1 MRQYQHDFRRFI
13 SSISNMTGIDEE
25 FINDYVKRKSLNS
38 FFFDKPPEEL
48 TSKQAKKLE
57 LLKEFRIAYELETD
71 RQAGFHLGSSK
82 KSGSYFIDYFRA
94 EENQTHLCVAFLN
107 TSMNLIAV
115 RRLEEKDFTA
125 LLKNKRKFIQSILD
139 HNATTILLSRYNTS
153 ENHNMKDEE
162 VNAIKALKIALNGIK
177 ADIVDYTVVN
187 QDCSYFSYAEG
198 GHIAEVNTSL
208 DEISQVSYLKEVPIS
223 VPSQPGRQNPALPI
237 HVNLLQSLSGLTGI
251 KKEYL
256 DQYFKEN
263 QTKNIFEVNQRG
275 LTDKLKKRL
284 SILKELNNAM
294 PNVLGN
300 EMMGEYILSSSQKAS
315 EYFKNY
321 FPNIVDREY
330 FLVAYLDKQERLIKT
345 QSCFEGTINEC
356 PIYTR
361 EVVKEA
367 LECKASSVFL
377 SHNHPGGTPK
387 QSVADI
393 DVTKKIIKALGAV
406 DVEVRDHII
415 VCGKMTVSI
424 RENFSEIFKDTN
436 KNAFPNLS
444 VVESSSN
451 YSKEKYLVVW
461 NDSIGNQ
468 KAKECHS
475 RETANLFSKRLS
487 PSTNKPELWKLSG
500 EYWIKQDRE
509 GIVIDSR
516 RRYVVIKQG
525 KEAFVFINLGE
536 LPFMMFCI

>member
-13 SSISNMTGIDEE
+13 SSISNLTGIDEE

-38 FFFDKPPEEL
+38 FFFDIPPEEL

-71 RQAGFHLGSSK
+71 RQAGFHLGSSQ
-82 KSGSYFIDYFRA
+82 KSGSYFIDYFRS
-94 EENQTHLCVAFLN
+94 EENRNHLCVTYLN

-115 RRLEEKDFTA
+115 KRLEEKDFTD
-125 LLKNKRKFIQSILD
+125 LLKNKRTFIQSILD
-139 HNATTILLSRYNTS
+139 HNATTILLSRYNMS
-153 ENHNMKDEE
+153 ESHKMKDEE
-162 VNAIKALKIALNGIK
+162 VNAIKALKAALNGIK

-187 QDCSYFSYAEG
+187 QDYSYFSYAEG

-208 DEISQVSYLKEVPIS
+208 DEMSQISYFKEVPIS
-223 VPSQPGRQNPALPI
+223 VPSQPDRQNPASPI
-237 HVNLLQSLSGLTGI
+237 HANLVQSISGLTGI
-251 KKEYL
+251 KREYL
-256 DQYFKEN
+256 NEYFKEN
-263 QTKNIFEVNQRG
+263 QTRNIFEVNQRG
-275 LTDKLKKRL
+275 LASKLKKKL
-284 SILKELNNAM
+284 YTLKEIKNVM
-294 PNVLGN
+294 PNLLGN
-300 EMMGEYILSSSQKAS
+300 EMMGEYILSNSQKAS
-315 EYFKNY
+315 EYFKYY
-321 FPNIVDREY
+321 FSNIVDREY

-361 EVVKEA
+361 EIVKEA
-367 LECKASSVFL
+367 LECKAASVFL

-406 DVEVRDHII
+406 DVDVRDHII

-424 RENFSEIFKDTN
+424 RENSSEIFKETD
-436 KNAFPNLS
+436 KNTFPSLS

-451 YSKEKYLVVW
+451 YSREKYLVVW
-461 NDSIGNQ
+461 DDSIGNK

-475 RETANLFSKRLS
+475 RESANLFLKRLTTS
-487 PSTNKPELWKLSG
+487 VNRPELWKSSG

-509 GIVIDSR
+509 GIVIES
-516 RRYVVIKQG
+516 K
-525 KEAFVFINLGE
+525 KEICGHKAGE
-536 LPFMMFCI
+536 RGLCFYKFR